1 MARDLRLITDEQW
14 KIIEP
19 LLPEPKASSKGGA
32 PRRKPRRLIADKAY
46 DADGLRILLR
56 SRGIELI
63 CPHRHGRKRPALQD
77 GRALRRYK
85 RRWKI
90 ERTIA
95 WLGYYRRLLI
105 RWERNVAI
113 YRAFMHVACLMIA
126 VRWL

>member
-1 MARDLRLITDEQW
+1 VSIASASPAEITLIEQTLATVSVPR
-14 KIIEP
+14 KH
-19 LLPEPKASSKGGA
+19 GGA
-32 PRRKPRRLIADKAY
+32 PRRKMERLIADRGY
-46 DADGLRILLR
+46 DADWLRLSLW

-63 CPHRHGRKRPALQD
+63 CPHRKGRKRRPLQD
-77 GRALRRYK
+77 GRPLRRYS

-105 RWERNVAI
+105 RWERNDRM

>member
-1 MARDLRLITDEQW
+1 V
-14 KIIEP
+14 
-19 LLPEPKASSKGGA
+19 GG
-32 PRRKPRRLIADKAY
+32 PRCKLKRLIADKGY
-46 DADGLRILLR
+46 DADWLRILLR

-63 CPHRHGRKRPALQD
+63 CPHRHGRKRPPLQD

-105 RWERNVAI
+105 RWERNLGM

>member
-1 MARDLRLITDEQW
+1 
-14 KIIEP
+14 
-19 LLPEPKASSKGGA
+19 
-32 PRRKPRRLIADKAY
+32 LIADKGD
-46 DADGLRILLR
+46 DADWLRILLW
-56 SRGIELI
+56 SQGIELI
-63 CPHRHGRKRPALQD
+63 CPHRRSRKRPALQD
-77 GRALRRYK
+77 GRPLRRYK

-105 RWERNVAI
+105 RWERNLGM

>member
-1 MARDLRLITDEQW
+1 VSVPRLH
-14 KIIEP
+14 
-19 LLPEPKASSKGGA
+19 GGA
-32 PRRKPRRLIADKAY
+32 PRRKPKRLITDRAY
-46 DADGLRILLR
+46 DADWLRILLC

-63 CPHRHGRKRPALQD
+63 CPHRQGRHRPALQD
-77 GRALRRYK
+77 GRRLRRYQ

-105 RWERNVAI
+105 CWERNLNM
-113 YRAFMHVACLMIA
+113 YRQFVHLACLMIA

>member
-1 MARDLRLITDEQW
+1 VSVPR
-14 KIIEP
+14 P
-19 LLPEPKASSKGGA
+19 HGGA
-32 PRRKPRRLIADKAY
+32 PRRKPQRLIADKGY
-46 DADGLRILLR
+46 DADWLRIWLW

-63 CPHRHGRKRPALQD
+63 CPHRQGRQRPALQD
-77 GRALRRYK
+77 GRPLRRYK

-105 RWERNVAI
+105 RWERNLNM